1 MSLHS
6 LQTRL
11 HFMGG
16 DANSRIK
23 KQKYRSFCA
32 ALQNDYNSRKVQ
44 LEDGSIWQALI
55 NLNNLKPDYDKK
67 YVSIDY
73 ASMVEPGDVFM
84 TLDDKVH

>member
-1 MSLHS
+1 
-6 LQTRL
+6 
-11 HFMGG
+11 MGG

-32 ALQNDYNSRKVQ
+32 ALQNDYNSRKIQ
-44 LEDGSIWQALI
+44 LENGDVWQALI

-67 YVSIDY
+67 YISIDC
-73 ASMVEPGDVFM
+73 ASMLEPGDTFM